1 MVWVMSEHSSYQGGA
16 GPAPNSA
23 ERRALLGQAHR
34 LKAHMAVGR
43 KGLSETFAQQVREA
57 FGKGCLLK
65 VRLDADD
72 AAGAEELADAL
83 ARLVGCHLLRR
94 IGRVAILYRKPAE
107 PGP

>member
-1 MVWVMSEHSSYQGGA
+1 
-16 GPAPNSA
+16 
-23 ERRALLGQAHR
+23 
-34 LKAHMAVGR
+34 MAVGR
-43 KGLSETFAQQVREA
+43 RGSVKRSPNRSEERSARA
-57 FGKGCLLK
+57 ACLK

-83 ARLVGCHLLRR
+83 ARLVAATCCGR